1 MRRVP
6 SSVKN
11 FAAALCVAFGTAAVT
26 SPALAQT
33 TAQTH
38 APSVL
43 DPDWHWT
50 ATLGTMDTNGDYGTR
65 NNTNVLLGLSTISL
79 ANDEFKFSA
88 SLPYMRISG
97 RGLLVFDA
105 SGNPIVINRRANG
118 PTDVRSGWGD
128 LSLSASYT
136 IPPAVLADYQVR
148 ITGVAKLPTAP
159 ARRRINTG
167 ESDFGVSVDI
177 SRQFGA
183 WTPFVTAGYLDRGQ
197 PVGYIFHNTASV
209 SAGASYE
216 LTDNLVAIASYDYDS
231 ADAPQTTAGHEI
243 MGALSWIYSDRLTL
257 TGYGTAGLSA
267 GSPDY
272 GIGFLVSYGL
282 N

>member
-1 MRRVP
+1 MRRVIFRLKQ
-6 SSVKN
+6 SAMLVG
-11 FAAALCVAFGTAAVT
+11 F
-26 SPALAQT
+26 ALAT
-33 TAQTH
+33 LVPAQAQ
-38 APSVL
+38 APAREKSIM

-50 ATLGTMDTNGDYGTR
+50 ATLGAIDTNGDYGTP

-79 ANDEFKFSA
+79 ANDEFKFTA

-105 SGNPIVINRRANG
+105 SGNPIVINRRAVG

-148 ITGVAKLPTAP
+148 VTGVAKVPTGP
-159 ARRRINTG
+159 SRRRLSTG
-167 ESDFGVSVDI
+167 EPDFGVSVDV
-177 SRQFGA
+177 SRQFGL
-183 WTPFVTAGYLDRGQ
+183 WTPFVTVGYLDRGQ
-197 PVGYIFHNTASV
+197 PLGFVFHNTASV

-216 LTDNLVAIASYDYDS
+216 LSENLVAIAAYDYDS
-231 ADAPQTTAGHEI
+231 ADAPQVTAGHEL
-243 MGALSWIYSDRLTL
+243 MGSLSWIRSDRMTL
-257 TGYGTAGLSA
+257 TGYGTVGLSA